1 MLKTCLRS
9 FGLRSRTAI
18 VLIALIAT
26 ACSESSIVEPGP
38 GNAADD
44 TTTTTEAQ
52 DGSDDDDGGD
62 GDVETADESPST
74 TVDSD
79 GGEQS
84 SDAPEDVVSSA
95 AADSTAT
102 TVVIDET
109 SENAEAFTEL
119 AASGLVLTLDEQ
131 GCADGAALDA
141 ANGGADPVDAV
152 VEAVQSC
159 ASPAA
164 IDDFASGLIEAGG
177 APLPATEAACVS
189 SQLQATEEYRPFWRA
204 LLDDEP
210 FDFLLSETE
219 VQNRYLDLFSEC
231 VSVGRAVADQA
242 NITLSAPTQ
251 GCIDTLY
258 NDREFV
264 RVTILADL
272 SGDPEERARID
283 SQIAGCFTSAELALV
298 QG

>member
-1 MLKTCLRS
+1 M
-9 FGLRSRTAI
+9 AI

-38 GNAADD
+38 GNVADD

-52 DGSDDDDGGD
+52 DVSDDDDGGD
-62 GDVETADESPST
+62 GDDGEVETAEESPST
-74 TVDSD
+74 TVDAD
-79 GGEQS
+79 GEQS
-84 SDAPEDVVSSA
+84 SDAPEDVASSGA
-95 AADSTAT
+95 GDSTAT

-131 GCADGAALDA
+131 GCADSAALDA
-141 ANGGADPVDAV
+141 ANSGADPVDAV

-242 NITLSAPTQ
+242 NISLSAPTQ

>member
-52 DGSDDDDGGD
+52 DVSDDDDGGD

-84 SDAPEDVVSSA
+84 SDAPEDVASSA
-95 AADSTAT
+95 ATDSTAT

-164 IDDFASGLIEAGG
+164 IDDFAWGLIEAGG

-258 NDREFV
+258 NV
-264 RVTILADL
+264 H
-272 SGDPEERARID
+272 
-283 SQIAGCFTSAELALV
+283 
-298 QG
+298 

>member
-1 MLKTCLRS
+1 MLKSCLRS

-38 GNAADD
+38 GNAAGD

-52 DGSDDDDGGD
+52 DVSDDDDGGD

-84 SDAPEDVVSSA
+84 SDAPEDVASSA
-95 AADSTAT
+95 ATDSTAT